1 MQQISFF
8 RILHYI
14 LVFNLEFYE
23 ISLSWKLF
31 YFYGLFMSFVF
42 VLRKKNIHIPYF
54 KKMSTTIIVPDLKII
69 EEKQLFKLVKKCI
82 FDVRKKS
89 LV

>member
-1 MQQISFF
+1 M
-8 RILHYI
+8 
-14 LVFNLEFYE
+14 E
-23 ISLSWKLF
+23 IVLF
-31 YFYGLFMSFVF
+31 LRFIH
-42 VLRKKNIHIPYF
+42 VLCLCFKKKNIHIPYF
-54 KKMSTTIIVPDLKII
+54 KKMSTAIIVPDLKII